1 MLVAAAVAQVN
12 EAMIFSPQMISFVD
26 VHVPGILGSKKK
38 VWYQEHQNSEY

>member
-26 VHVPGILGSKKK
+26 VPGIPGSKRK